1 MIKRQVPKTKKLAK
15 AEKGTFK
22 DRQLRESII
31 SVLSKNSDSTYN
43 YKQVASVLG
52 IKDPFVRKRIVQLLE
67 QLENDNVLKQI
78 SRGKFILKNSSNEL
92 EGTLQFVAKGG
103 AYFICPN
110 IEKDIYIHFSKL
122 KNALNGDK
130 VLVKTLMYKGKIE
143 GQVVK
148 ILERVKKEYIGLIE
162 KSNDFYFL
170 RPDDRLLS
178 QDFFIEKKHLNGA
191 KDGQKVKVKFLSWPK
206 NVKSPQAAVIDILG
220 EPGEINVEMNSIL
233 AEFGFPLK
241 FPNKVNTETEII
253 EEPNYN
259 IEAKKRKD
267 FRKITTFTID
277 PVDAKDFD
285 DALSYKE
292 LSNGNVEIGI
302 HIADVGHYV
311 KENTHLDKEAFFR
324 ANSVYLV
331 DRVIPMLPEKLSN
344 QLCSLRP
351 NEDKLTFSAVFE
363 LSKEAIVKKSWFGK
377 TIIHSDHRF
386 TYEEAQ
392 AVIEGD
398 ENQFQ
403 KEILEMNRF
412 AEILRKKRMQKGALN
427 VESQE
432 VRFQLDES
440 GDPIGTVLKESKAA
454 NKLIE
459 EFMLLANK
467 HVAIYM
473 GKPEKD
479 KLIKPSIY
487 RIHDEP
493 NPEKISDLKIF
504 LDSMD
509 YQIVREKNKPISFSL
524 NKVMQKAKTKNE
536 LHLIA
541 PMIIRSMSKA
551 SYSTENIGHYGL
563 AFEYYSHFTSPIR
576 RYADLIVH
584 RNLLELLKNK
594 KNFQNNSNDLNYQ
607 CKHLSKM
614 EKQAVDAE
622 RASIKYM
629 QVIYLSKQI
638 GKQFEGRISGL
649 TDWGMYVELNDN
661 KCEGMIPLKSM
672 KDDQFYY
679 DQEQQVIM
687 GYQSRKS
694 FRMGQDVVVIVN
706 KTNLAKRQIDFKLI
720 S

>member
-1 MIKRQVPKTKKLAK
+1 MAHK
-15 AEKGTFK
+15 EKGTFK

-31 SVLSKNSDSTYN
+31 SVLSKDTESTYN
-43 YKQVASVLG
+43 YKQIASVLG
-52 IKDPFVRKRIVQLLE
+52 IKDPFIRKRIVQILE
-67 QLENDNVLKQI
+67 QLDKDNVLKQV
-78 SRGKFILKNSSNEL
+78 SRGKFMLKSSSNEL
-92 EGTLQFVAKGG
+92 EGTLQFVSRGG
-103 AYFICPN
+103 AYFICQN
-110 IEKDIYIHFSKL
+110 IEKDIFIHSSKL

-130 VLVKTLMYKGKIE
+130 VLVKSVMYKGKTE
-143 GQVVK
+143 GQVIK
-148 ILERVKKEYIGLIE
+148 IVERVKKEYIGLIE

-170 RPDDRLLS
+170 RPDDRSLNL
-178 QDFFIEKKHLNGA
+178 DFYIDKKHLNGA

-206 NVKSPQAAVIDILG
+206 SVKSPQAAVVDILG
-220 EPGEINVEMNSIL
+220 EPGELNVEMNSIL

-241 FPNKVNTETEII
+241 FPNKVNNEADLI

-267 FRKITTFTID
+267 FRKTTTFTID

-292 LSNGNVEIGI
+292 LKNGNIEVGV

-311 KENTHLDKEAFFR
+311 KENSHLDREAFYR

-344 QLCSLRP
+344 KLCSLRP
-351 NEDKLTFSAVFE
+351 HEDKLTFSAVFE
-363 LSKEAIVKKSWFGK
+363 LSNKGEVKNSWFGK
-377 TIIHSDHRF
+377 TVIHSDHRF

-392 AVIEGD
+392 AIIEGEKNNLD
-398 ENQFQ
+398 
-403 KEILEMNRF
+403 KEVLALNRL
-412 AEILRKKRMQKGALN
+412 AELLRKKRMEKGALN

-432 VRFQLDES
+432 VRFQLDEN

-467 HVAIYM
+467 RVAMYT
-473 GKPEKD
+473 GRPEKD

-504 LDSMD
+504 LGAMD

-524 NKVMQKAKTKNE
+524 NKVMEKAKTKEE

-541 PMIIRSMSKA
+541 PMVIRSMSKA
-551 SYSTENIGHYGL
+551 AYSTENIGHYGL

-584 RNLLELLKNK
+584 RNLLTLLENK
-594 KNFQNNSNDLNYQ
+594 SKYQNTSADLNHQ

-638 GKQFEGRISGL
+638 GTQFEGRISGL
-649 TDWGMYVELNDN
+649 TDWGLYVEINEN
-661 KCEGMIPLKSM
+661 KCEGMVPLKSM

-679 DQEQQVIM
+679 DQEQQAVL

-694 FRMGQDVVVIVN
+694 FKLGQEVVIVVN
-706 KTNLAKRQIDFKLI
+706 NTNLAKRQIDFKLI

>member
-1 MIKRQVPKTKKLAK
+1 MAHK
-15 AEKGTFK
+15 EKGKLK

-31 SVLSKNSDSTYN
+31 SVLSKDTESTYN
-43 YKQVASVLG
+43 YKQIASVLG
-52 IKDPFVRKRIVQLLE
+52 IKDPFIRKRIVQILE
-67 QLENDNVLKQI
+67 QLDKDNVLKQV
-78 SRGKFILKNSSNEL
+78 SRGKFKLKSSSNEL
-92 EGTLQFVAKGG
+92 EGTLQFVSRGG
-103 AYFICPN
+103 AYFICQN
-110 IEKDIYIHFSKL
+110 IEKDIFIHSSKL

-130 VLVKTLMYKGKIE
+130 VLVKTVMYKGKTE
-143 GQVVK
+143 GQVIKV
-148 ILERVKKEYIGLIE
+148 IERVKKEYIGLIE

-170 RPDDRLLS
+170 RPDDRSLNI
-178 QDFFIEKKHLNGA
+178 DFYIDKKHLNGA

-206 NVKSPQAAVIDILG
+206 SVKSPQAAVVDVLG
-220 EPGEINVEMNSIL
+220 EPGELNVEMNSIL

-241 FPNKVNTETEII
+241 FPNKVNNEADLI

-267 FRKITTFTID
+267 FRKTTTFTID

-292 LSNGNVEIGI
+292 LKNGNIEVGV

-311 KENTHLDKEAFFR
+311 KENSHLDREAFYR

-344 QLCSLRP
+344 KLCSLRP
-351 NEDKLTFSAVFE
+351 HEDKLTFSAVFE
-363 LSKEAIVKKSWFGK
+363 LSSKGEVKNSWFGK

-392 AVIEGD
+392 AIIEGEKND
-398 ENQFQ
+398 LA
-403 KEILEMNRF
+403 KEVLALNSL
-412 AEILRKKRMQKGALN
+412 AELLRKKRMEKGALN

-432 VRFQLDES
+432 VRFQLDET
-440 GDPIGTVLKESKAA
+440 GDPIGTILKESKAA

-467 HVAIYM
+467 RVAMYT

-504 LDSMD
+504 LGAMD

-524 NKVMQKAKTKNE
+524 NKIMEKAKTKEE

-541 PMIIRSMSKA
+541 PMVIRSMSKA
-551 SYSTENIGHYGL
+551 AYSTENIGHYGL

-584 RNLLELLKNK
+584 RNLLTLLENK
-594 KNFQNNSNDLNYQ
+594 SKYQNTSADLNHQ

-622 RASIKYM
+622 RASVKYM

-649 TDWGMYVELNDN
+649 TDWGMYIEINEN
-661 KCEGMIPLKSM
+661 KCEGMVPLKSM

-679 DQEQQVIM
+679 DQEQQAVL

-694 FRMGQDVVVIVN
+694 FKLGQEVVVVVN
-706 KTNLAKRQIDFKLI
+706 NTNLAKRQIDFKLI